1 MTITVAIPCFNGEK
15 FIEKTIESVLAQTQK
30 PNQIIVIDDGSTD
43 KSYSIISRYPVHVIR
58 HNKNLGLAAAR
69 NTALYNTETDLILFV
84 DADAYASPQL
94 VETITK
100 VFETGAYAGVG
111 GRGVEQQ
118 IITIEDVWRSLHATQ
133 GHGKKF
139 KDDCEYLYGL
149 CMAYRVNILKEV
161 GGFDPIY
168 RTNAEDVDIGLK
180 LTNKGYKL
188 AYTPNAIV
196 YHQRQDN
203 LQTLRKAMY
212 SWYYWGY
219 ISRFKNKRKPWKLFA
234 GVIKRFL
241 FYDLAKDLFKDN
253 SKKLIKLDILVFY
266 SRMQALY
273 DAWVTTRD
281 SKR

>member
-15 FIEKTIESVLAQTQK
+15 FIGNTIESVLAQTQK
-30 PNQIIVIDDGSTD
+30 PDYIFVIDDGSTD
-43 KSYSIISRYPVHVIR
+43 NSYTIISKYPVQVIR
-58 HNKNLGLAAAR
+58 HTQNLGLAAAR
-69 NTALYNTETDLILFV
+69 NTALYNTETELILFV
-84 DADAYASPQL
+84 DADAYASPEL
-94 VETITK
+94 IETITK
-100 VFETGAYAGVG
+100 IFEIGAYAGVG
-111 GRGVEQQ
+111 GRGIEQQ
-118 IITIEDVWRSLHATQ
+118 IITIEDFWRSLHAAQ
-133 GHGKKF
+133 SYGKKF

-203 LQTLRKAMY
+203 LHTLRKAMY
-212 SWYYWGY
+212 SWYFWGY
-219 ISRFKNKRKPWKLFA
+219 ISRFKNRRKPWRLFA

-241 FYDLAKDLFKDN
+241 FYDLAKDIFKDN
-253 SKKLIKLDILVFY
+253 SEKLIKLDILMFY

-273 DAWVTTRD
+273 DARLAMKD
-281 SKR
+281 SER